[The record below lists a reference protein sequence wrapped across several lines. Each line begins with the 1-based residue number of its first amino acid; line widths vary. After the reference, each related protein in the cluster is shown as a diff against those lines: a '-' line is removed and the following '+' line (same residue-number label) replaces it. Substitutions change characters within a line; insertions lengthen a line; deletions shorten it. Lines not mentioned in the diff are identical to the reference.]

1 MRAKML
7 EKCIGRVSLES
18 GIASLVSFKDA
29 ANLVIGSALLI
40 LLVLLVQE
48 LSFAK
53 GNRK

>member
-1 MRAKML
+1 ML
-7 EKCIGRVSLES
+7 EKYVGRVSLES

-29 ANLVIGSALLI
+29 VNLVIGFALLI

>member
-1 MRAKML
+1 ML
-7 EKCIGRVSLES
+7 EECIGRVSLES